1 MRQSF
6 GKRGE
11 EVQEMAALHASGAAV
26 GGIDPEHEVRRD
38 LGELDDFT
46 VACGPAGGTDRQGG
60 VCTSNTR
67 RFRLLMAGQGSRPR

>member
-6 GKRGE
+6 GNRGE

-26 GGIDPEHEVRRD
+26 GGIDPEHEVWPD
-38 LGELDDFT
+38 LSELDGFA
-46 VACGPAGGTDRQGG
+46 VACGTAGGTDRQGG

-67 RFRLLMAGQGSRPR
+67 RFRLSMDGQGSRPR